1 MQNTFIFLRC
11 KKNMQEIENIFDGRA
26 TPRLLKFSAT
36 AANDTRLSG
45 GQARWPVEESQKEKG
60 GGSHPLRF
68 SGYCGFVP
76 SVIFFA

>member
-11 KKNMQEIENIFDGRA
+11 KKNMQEIENIFDGYA
-26 TPRLLKFSAT
+26 TPRIAGIPGDGRERS
-36 AANDTRLSG
+36 RLSG

-60 GGSHPLRF
+60 GGSHSLRF